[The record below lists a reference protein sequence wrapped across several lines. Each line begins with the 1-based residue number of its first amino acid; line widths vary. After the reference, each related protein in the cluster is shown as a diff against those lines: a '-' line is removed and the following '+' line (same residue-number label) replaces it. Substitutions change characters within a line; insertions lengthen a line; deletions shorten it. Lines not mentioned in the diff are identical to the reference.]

1 VAAKSAQAGLFV
13 LLCYRSDHKKKM
25 TMENLDKIFVPA
37 GKFAGVEEFT
47 NRKQELEFLW
57 SLADQATQRSA
68 PSYAIIARKGM
79 GKTALMREFYRQL
92 FMQQKKVVPFF
103 VSFAEDGETFGA
115 VQLTLE
121 RFISK
126 LFVTFAFQYGAF
138 KSGKYSSPPELPKLP
153 AEQKQFFASCGD
165 AFLEEQFLGHLEAL
179 AAGAI
184 ENAFDHAIEFA
195 STITSRRGEAGMVM
209 IDEFQVL
216 TEIYDQRYEKFR
228 NITEWFQ
235 QPAEARWCPM
245 VISGSAVSLV
255 VKTVMGGLLAR
266 RFGPYYLDPFSQQ
279 HSLEYAFKLSRQ
291 KQSRLS
297 EEAAAEIH
305 RLTGGN
311 PYYIWCFFHSLGLK
325 NMDLSTPE
333 KVHEVY
339 TFETTALGGKIRQFW
354 DTHFNQVADKVN
366 GEKIGLQVLYQ
377 LAVSK
382 KEVRVEAIAARLEAE
397 PERVRRVL
405 KNLENADLVTRKS
418 GAIYFHIT
426 DPILAAY
433 IEREYQTEIAGK
445 SLEFFLKAHHKNLR
459 KQIGSA
465 ARVLGEAAELYMRHL
480 LMSFAGQ
487 EVDAATV
494 FHLETGCLRLPKF
507 NKVEH
512 RTGLIIEGEII
523 EFDLL
528 AEGEETWLIEV
539 KYRRTPV
546 KLNEVEKFVRKLS
559 KLKDWRAFRAELEA
573 GKRLWFFSRH
583 GFDDE
588 AAARLRE
595 LKIMH
600 SDISG
605 FNALCRAARI
615 GEVPLP

>member
-1 VAAKSAQAGLFV
+1 
-13 LLCYRSDHKKKM
+13 M
-25 TMENLDKIFVPA
+25 TMENPDKTFVPA
-37 GKFAGVEEFT
+37 REFVGVEEFT

-57 SLADQATQRSA
+57 SLADKATRRTAS
-68 PSYAIIARKGM
+68 SYAILARKGL

-92 FMQQKKVVPFF
+92 FTQQKKIVPFF
-103 VSFAEDGETFGA
+103 VSFAEDWEKSGA

-126 LFVTFAFQYGAF
+126 LFVNFAFQYGAF
-138 KSGKYSSPPELPKLP
+138 KSGKYASPPELPQLP
-153 AEQKQFFASCGD
+153 AEQKKFFASCGD

-195 STITSRRGEAGMVM
+195 STITSRRGEAGIVM

-255 VKTVMGGLLAR
+255 VKTVMGGLLTR
-266 RFGPYYLDPFSQQ
+266 RFGPYYLDPFGQQ
-279 HSLEYAFKLSRQ
+279 HSLEYAYKLSRQ
-291 KQSRLS
+291 EQIKLS
-297 EEAAAEIH
+297 EEATAEIH

-311 PYYIWCFFHSLGLK
+311 PYYIWCFFDSLGLK
-325 NMDLSTPE
+325 DKDLSTRE
-333 KVHEVY
+333 KVEAVY
-339 TFETTALGGKIRQFW
+339 TFETTTLQGKIRQFW

-366 GEKIGLQVLYQ
+366 GDKIGLQVLYQ

-382 KEVRVEAIAARLEAE
+382 KEVRVEAIAAKLEVEA
-397 PERVRRVL
+397 ERVRRVL

-445 SLEFFLKAHHKNLR
+445 TLEFFLKAQHKNLR

-465 ARVLGEAAELYMRHL
+465 ARILGEAAELYTRHL

-487 EVDAATV
+487 EVDAAAV
-494 FHLETGCLRLPKF
+494 FHLEPGSLRLPKF

-512 RTGLIIEGEII
+512 RTGLIVEGESI

-539 KYRRTPV
+539 KYRRRPV
-546 KLNEVEKFVRKLS
+546 TRKDVDKFVAKLS
-559 KLKDWRAFRAELEA
+559 RLKGWRAPLGV

-605 FNALCRAARI
+605 FNALCRAVKI